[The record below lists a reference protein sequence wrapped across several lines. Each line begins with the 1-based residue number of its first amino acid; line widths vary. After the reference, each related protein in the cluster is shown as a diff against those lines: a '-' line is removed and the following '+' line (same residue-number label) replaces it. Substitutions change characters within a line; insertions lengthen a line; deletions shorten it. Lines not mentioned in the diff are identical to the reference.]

1 MTRRILMRGGRVV
14 DEHSVTH
21 ADVLVVD
28 ETIAAVGQIG
38 EVADAEIVDC
48 TDRLVLPGGVDAH
61 THMDSRSF
69 DPATSDDFFTGTRAA
84 AVGGTTTIIDYSA
97 QLPGLNVWDSV
108 QSHAADAADKAV
120 IDWGLHAQIARIDD
134 TLGAQLDEL
143 ARSGVTSVKTFMA
156 YRGAL
161 MLNDGELFEVL
172 RTAGS
177 AGMQVCVHAENG
189 DIIDILARDLVDRGV
204 TGPRGH
210 YLSRPPETE
219 AEAVARA
226 IRISRMA
233 DAPLYLVHLSTE
245 ESAQLVAEA
254 RREDWPITAETCTHY
269 LTLGPDL
276 YDAPGFEGA
285 KAVLTPPLREKHHH
299 DALWSALDTGVLGI
313 VSSDHCPY
321 CFEGHKSLGRAD
333 FRRIPNGG
341 PGVEHRMIVTW
352 SEGVASGRLTP
363 SQFVSVTAAEPARQF
378 GLYPKKGAIAPGS
391 DADIVILDPE
401 GTTSISAENQV
412 QNVDYTLWEGWTLAG
427 HIDSVYSRGDLIAHH
442 GVLTAEADRAGRGRY
457 LTRAA
462 AGTGLTAPLTPAPH
476 DPRNHHDQFRSRAA
490 TRARRGEDRD
500 RPPDVVLSAVL

>member
-1 MTRRILMRGGRVV
+1 MTRRILLRGGHVV
-14 DEHSVTH
+14 DEQSITH
-21 ADVLVVD
+21 VDVLIID
-28 ETIAAVGQIG
+28 GAIAEIGQLG
-38 EVADAEIVDC
+38 EIADAEIVDC
-48 TDRLVLPGGVDAH
+48 TGKLVLPGGVDAH
-61 THMDSRSF
+61 THMDSKSF
-69 DPATSDDFFTGTRAA
+69 DPATSDDFYTGTRAA

-97 QLPGLNVWDSV
+97 QLPGLDVWDSV

-120 IDWGLHAQIARIDD
+120 IDWGLHAQIARFDD
-134 TLGAQLDEL
+134 TLPTQLGEL

-189 DIIDILARDLVDRGV
+189 DVIDVLARDLVNKGV

-210 YLSRPPETE
+210 LLSRPPETE
-219 AEAVARA
+219 AEAVSRA

-269 LTLGPDL
+269 LTLGPEL
-276 YDAPGFEGA
+276 YDAPDFEGA

-321 CFEGHKSLGRAD
+321 CFDGQKSLGRDD

-363 SQFVSVTAAEPARQF
+363 NQFVKVTAAEPARQF
-378 GLYPKKGAIAPGS
+378 GLYPRKGVLAPGS

-401 GTTSISAENQV
+401 GTTSVSAENQV
-412 QNVDYTLWEGWTLAG
+412 QNVDYTLWEGWSLTG
-427 HIDSVYSRGDLIAHH
+427 RIDAVYSRGDLIAHD
-442 GVLTAEADRAGRGRY
+442 GVLTAEGDRAGRGRY
-457 LTRAA
+457 LTRAS
-462 AGTGLTAPLTPAPH
+462 AGTGLTTP
-476 DPRNHHDQFRSRAA
+476 
-490 TRARRGEDRD
+490 
-500 RPPDVVLSAVL
+500 